1 MIKYHVEG
9 RVDMIDKIFQNK
21 FYLNHRELMLSMLDL
36 CTVFL
41 SFLLAYWIKIEFR
54 FPNLFEINMPKVF
67 VAMMAIFIVYYVC
80 FIALKIHK
88 SLWKYVGPIETFRI
102 GVSVVCATVL
112 LFIGCM
118 LGGMERSYLSIIATG
133 GLLTALLMFNT
144 RMCYR
149 LYRRYTMKSEGKGLD
164 KAIIIGAGD
173 AGYILAKELTQ
184 NENYTVNVV
193 GFVDDR
199 RINKEVSGYRVIG
212 DTYDIPEI
220 VSKYNIKIA
229 YIAMPSSSKEDIR
242 RIYDLCQASKLETK
256 IMKDSDTLLSN
267 GENTKKKYP
276 IEDISIEDL
285 LGRGE
290 IHLDQTEIK
299 SYLTDRTVLVT
310 GAGGSIGSELCR
322 QIVKFKPKKLVMLDI
337 NENSLY
343 MLEQEFNRNRIHG
356 LLNESIEIVSL
367 IASIREYTAI
377 LSIFKEMAPE
387 VVFHAAAH
395 KHVPLMETRPM
406 EAIKNN
412 VFGTNNVIN
421 ACIKNKIPRFIMIS
435 TDKAVNPTNVMGA
448 TKRMTEMILQAN
460 GDNGVTKMAAVRFG
474 NVLGSNGSVIPI
486 FKQQIAEGGPVTIT
500 DKNIIRYFMTIPEAA
515 QLVLQA
521 GFYAD
526 KGEIFV
532 LDMGQPVKILD
543 LAEKMIRI
551 SGYKP
556 YEDIEIK
563 EIGLRPGE
571 KMFEELRL
579 DGETTTKT
587 KNELIFRNETM
598 RISFEAINDKLKQL
612 DDIANRN
619 DILNSMIKESI
630 LELIIT
636 DINES
641 AKVS

>member
-1 MIKYHVEG
+1 
-9 RVDMIDKIFQNK
+9 MIDKMFQNK
-21 FYLNHRELMLSMLDL
+21 FYLNHRELMLIALDL
-36 CTVFL
+36 CTVFI

-54 FPNLFEINMPKVF
+54 FPNFRQMDIIKVASAMIAVFIIYYICFMLF
-67 VAMMAIFIVYYVC
+67 
-80 FIALKIHK
+80 KIHK
-88 SLWKYVGPIETFRI
+88 SLWKYVGPIETMRI
-102 GVSVVCATVL
+102 GVSVVCATFL
-112 LFIGCM
+112 LFLGAMLIG
-118 LGGMERSYLSIIATG
+118 LSRSYLSIIATG

-144 RMCYR
+144 RVCYR
-149 LYRRYTMKSEGKGLD
+149 LYRRYTMKADGKDLD

-173 AGYILAKELTQ
+173 AGYILMKELVQ
-184 NENYTVNVV
+184 NDNYSINIV

-199 RINKEVSGYRVIG
+199 KTRNEVSGYRVLG

-220 VSKYNIKIA
+220 VTKYGIKIA
-229 YIAMPSSSKEDIR
+229 FIAMPSASKDTVR
-242 RIYDLCQASKLETK
+242 RIYDLCQSAKLETK
-256 IMKDSDTLLSN
+256 IMKDSDSLLSD
-267 GENTKKKYP
+267 TVKAKKKYP
-276 IEDISIEDL
+276 IDDISIEDL

-290 IHLDQTEIK
+290 IHLDQTEVK
-299 SYLTDRTVLVT
+299 SYLTDKTILVT

-322 QIVKFKPKKLVMLDI
+322 QILKFNPRKLIMLDI

-343 MLEQEFNRNRIHG
+343 MLEQEFNRNRTHK
-356 LLNESIEIVSL
+356 LLSPNIEIVSL
-367 IASIREYTAI
+367 IASIREYTAM
-377 LSIFKEMAPE
+377 LSIFKDMAPD

-460 GDNGVTKMAAVRFG
+460 GNNGITKMAAVRFG

-532 LDMGQPVKILD
+532 LDMGQPVRILD
-543 LAEKMIRI
+543 LAEKMIRL
-551 SGYKP
+551 SGFKP
-556 YEDIEIK
+556 YEEINIK

-598 RISFEAINDKLKQL
+598 KITIVEINERLKKLEET
-612 DDIANRN
+612 
-619 DILNSMIKESI
+619 LNSDDNTCSKIKETI
-630 LELIIT
+630 LDLIIS
-636 DINES
+636 DVNEK
-641 AKVS
+641 AEVS